1 MVRAA
6 VPGGGGVMVPECSR
20 IICLAVQAAEAM
32 FGAGMLGM
40 VVAVAVAGRGVAAI
54 WGVEA
59 GV

>member
-1 MVRAA
+1 
-6 VPGGGGVMVPECSR
+6 MVPECSR